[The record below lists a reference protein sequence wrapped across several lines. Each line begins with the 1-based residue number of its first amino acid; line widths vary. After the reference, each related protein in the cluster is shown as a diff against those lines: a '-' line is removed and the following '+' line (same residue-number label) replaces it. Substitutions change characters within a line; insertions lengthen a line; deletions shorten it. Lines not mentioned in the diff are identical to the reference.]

1 MPVNIICLCRAKLM
15 PVSFHEYFLM
25 IEKDFLTVAFGSLKS
40 NGNHLES
47 FEKGNPAFRLVP
59 QDLSNER

>member
-1 MPVNIICLCRAKLM
+1 
-15 PVSFHEYFLM
+15 M
-25 IEKDFLTVAFGSLKS
+25 IEKDFLTVAHGSLKS